1 MQPVMLPEG
10 VPKLFRRD
18 SLIHRAQPEAMDEP
32 LKVSAPQ
39 ERMFRTALM
48 VVLLATLGLVAV
60 TG

>member
-1 MQPVMLPEG
+1 MLPGG

-32 LKVSAPQ
+32 LKVSAPH

-48 VVLLATLGLVAV
+48 VVLLAMLGLVAV
-60 TG
+60 AG

>member
-1 MQPVMLPEG
+1 
-10 VPKLFRRD
+10 
-18 SLIHRAQPEAMDEP
+18 MDEP
-32 LKVSAPQ
+32 LKVSAPH